1 MRVDNNLPLSSILVF
16 KKKIQTPHSLLNF
29 ILGWQSSSLRKF
41 KPLPTSASR
50 LAITPE
56 DYSRRQLKDLTAK
69 SMAKLFWPRSGT
81 ALAGLTKHRVFLS
94 QQQSLLA
101 STGSLEENVLPLL
114 RY

>member
-56 DYSRRQLKDLTAK
+56 DYSRRQSKVEKTIEGFDCKINGQAFLAALWH
-69 SMAKLFWPRSGT
+69 SFSRSDKTQGVSES
-81 ALAGLTKHRVFLS
+81 AAVAASLYRLA
-94 QQQSLLA
+94 
-101 STGSLEENVLPLL
+101 
-114 RY
+114 